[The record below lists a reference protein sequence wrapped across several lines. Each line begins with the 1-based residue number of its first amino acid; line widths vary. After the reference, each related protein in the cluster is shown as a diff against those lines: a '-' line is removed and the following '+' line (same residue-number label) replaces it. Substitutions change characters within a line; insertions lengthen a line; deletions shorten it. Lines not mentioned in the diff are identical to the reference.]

1 MTVAVV
7 LDSRSPTGA
16 VGWNAAAS
24 RGRRGR
30 EAEEPWL
37 DSAPF
42 RAHVV
47 HVMSASGL
55 SARELAALSHV
66 SVRLI
71 RRLVHGRDGRPV
83 RRIDPLSA
91 RRLFGVTALDATL
104 VRSRVVPAGCARAT
118 VLLLLTRGRSVGS
131 LARLT
136 GLTSVDL
143 SRLVDGNLTTVC
155 QIVELRLTAALI
167 ELDGS
172 ADRVADSAE
181 LAMTGLA
188 DAA

>member
-16 VGWNAAAS
+16 VGWNAAAR

-55 SARELAALSHV
+55 SARELAALSRV

-104 VRSRVVPAGCARAT
+104 VRSRVVPAGSAA
-118 VLLLLTRGRSVGS
+118 GR
-131 LARLT
+131 
-136 GLTSVDL
+136 
-143 SRLVDGNLTTVC
+143 
-155 QIVELRLTAALI
+155 
-167 ELDGS
+167 GS
-172 ADRVADSAE
+172 AGNSRCGRCGCMVWGPRRRASPPYPGPAPWYARYA
-181 LAMTGLA
+181 LRTTTCFRRRTAS
-188 DAA
+188 